1 MNGFQLKI
9 NVKDSSKPMWR
20 RVIVPEKLTFNSLHL
35 VIQKIFAFEN
45 CHLYDFKIR
54 KKRIWIP
61 GNDFEYEQIFS
72 NYETISCFEYLN

>member
-35 VIQKIFAFEN
+35 VIQKIFAFEQT
-45 CHLYDFKIR
+45 LFIA
-54 KKRIWIP
+54 
-61 GNDFEYEQIFS
+61 FS
-72 NYETISCFEYLN
+72 IVSKTKFTVI

>member
-35 VIQKIFAFEN
+35 VIQKY
-45 CHLYDFKIR
+45 LLLKIVIYMILKLER
-54 KKRIWIP
+54 KEFGFLVMILNMNR
-61 GNDFEYEQIFS
+61 
-72 NYETISCFEYLN
+72 YLIIMKQSLVLSI